1 MELVFIVAILAPCAL
16 VALLILVT
24 VVRPDAAPAL
34 AQVLMAITE
43 PIRALTHWFDN
54 LSKRS

>member
-1 MELVFIVAILAPCAL
+1 MELVLIIAILAPCSF

-24 VVRPDAAPAL
+24 VVRPDAATAL
-34 AQVLMAITE
+34 AQVLTAITE
-43 PIRALTHWFDN
+43 PIRALSHWFDN